1 MNRGPTSSDHE
12 QHQTEDESIYF
23 SPLILGL
30 VALSLLVMMG
40 LAMGHAALVALIS
53 PPARSPRPTAILPPE
68 PRLQAAPRIEFQEM
82 KATQMAR
89 LNNYSWIDEEAGIVR
104 IPIERAMQLVAER
117 GFMITTPGAPGV
129 AGTPGPGET
138 EGDAAQ
144 GQRLFQEL
152 GCAGCH
158 TGAPDAEAPPLQG
171 IFGEE
176 VSLQS
181 GETVTVDEAYLR
193 ESILNPEA
201 KIVEGYQPIMPSFQ
215 GEVSEE
221 QLAALIAYIKS
232 LGNE

>member
-1 MNRGPTSSDHE
+1 MNRGQVSSDHE
-12 QHQTEDESIYF
+12 QPETEDESVYF
-23 SPLILGL
+23 SPLVIGL
-30 VALSLLVMMG
+30 VALSLIVMIG
-40 LAMGHAALVALIS
+40 LALGHAALVALIS
-53 PPARSPRPTAILPPE
+53 PPARSPRPTPILPPE
-68 PRLQAAPRIEFQEM
+68 PRLQAAPRVEFQEM

-89 LNNYSWIDEEAGIVR
+89 LEEYSWIDEEAGVAR
-104 IPIERAMQLVAER
+104 IPIEQAMELVVER
-117 GFMITTPGAPGV
+117 GFMITPGAPGV

-138 EGDAAQ
+138 EGAAAQ

-152 GCAGCH
+152 GCDGCH
-158 TGAPDAEAPPLQG
+158 TGAPDAVGPPLQG
-171 IFGEE
+171 IIGEE
-176 VSLQS
+176 VRLQS

-221 QLAALIAYIKS
+221 QLAALIAYIES

>member
-138 EGDAAQ
+138 NEDTTE

-152 GCAGCH
+152 GCGGCH
-158 TGAPDAEAPPLQG
+158 TGAPDAAAPPLEG
-171 IFGEE
+171 LFGEE
-176 VSLQS
+176 VTLAS
-181 GETVTVDEAYLR
+181 GETVKADEGYLR
-193 ESILNPEA
+193 ESILDPDA

-232 LGNE
+232 LGN